1 METKKK
7 SIHWAFIVLAFFLL
21 IGVAVAR
28 DANTSSDESI
38 RVVEDRNNYPK
49 IINISDGDTYTGR
62 IFVGDGGQISIV
74 HEGGE
79 LLIEGG
85 NVYIQGNLNIT
96 GCLIYN
102 DRGNDSVLGTCN

>member
-1 METKKK
+1 MEAKKK
-7 SIHWAFIVLAFFLL
+7 GVHWVFVVLTFVLL
-21 IGVAVAR
+21 IGIAVAR
-28 DANTSSDESI
+28 DVDIRSDESLRI
-38 RVVEDRNNYPK
+38 VSDKNTYA
-49 IINISDGDTYTGR
+49 NIVNLSNGDVFAGR
-62 IFVGDGGQISIV
+62 IFIGTGGQISIV

-102 DRGNDSVLGTCN
+102 DRGVETILGTCN